1 MDQQWSSW
9 RIYFPSRSAG
19 FCCNGA
25 SVLDQVGAFGCLDS
39 EDPLLDWDFSKLVD
53 FSKFLGLLVKGFEEE
68 IWILLRKLRIK
79 FGHGTLSKVQKKK
92 PLSSSCFKRELRRLD
107 CSFNYGGSTL
117 LSRRSSKNNWEL
129 VPVD

>member
-79 FGHGTLSKVQKKK
+79 FGHGTLSKVTFV
-92 PLSSSCFKRELRRLD
+92 LFL
-107 CSFNYGGSTL
+107 F
-117 LSRRSSKNNWEL
+117 
-129 VPVD
+129 